1 VSGDTGSA
9 GVGRARRA
17 CEPDRVASGSLG
29 CCASRA
35 ERGRR
40 AAREGREEGVAQ
52 LGRRAGAGE
61 RNWAVSAGEE
71 RRAGLGQGMVGLGS
85 QVWFSSFLFPISN
98 TTQSKT
104 I

>member
-1 VSGDTGSA
+1 M
-9 GVGRARRA
+9 
-17 CEPDRVASGSLG
+17 
-29 CCASRA
+29 
-35 ERGRR
+35 RGRR

-52 LGRRAGAGE
+52 LGHRASAGE
-61 RNWAVSAGEE
+61 RNWAESAGEE

-85 QVWFSSFLFPISN
+85 HVWFSSFLFPISN